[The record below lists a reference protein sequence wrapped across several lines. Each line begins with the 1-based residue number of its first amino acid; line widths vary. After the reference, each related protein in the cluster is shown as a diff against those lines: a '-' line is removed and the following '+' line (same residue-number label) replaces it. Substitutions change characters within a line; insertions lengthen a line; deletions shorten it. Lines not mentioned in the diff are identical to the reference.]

1 MVTEKECIDLAAELD
16 TTERTFAE
24 YISKLFKDKII
35 EIYVGDSYENITL
48 DQQSSQY
55 PAVFCGKVIGAY
67 KECLILNSVYFKDKN
82 QITFG
87 KLMFINERGIRTLCE
102 VDEKG
107 KLQDLF
113 LSSNDSIK
121 IKKALGK

>member
-1 MVTEKECIDLAAELD
+1 MVTEKECLDLIAELD
-16 TTERTFAE
+16 STKRTFAE
-24 YISKLFKDKII
+24 YISILFKDKLI
-35 EIYVGDSYENITL
+35 EIYVGDSYENISL

-67 KECLILNSVYFKDKN
+67 KECLILSSIYIKDK
-82 QITFG
+82 QVSLG
-87 KLMFINERGIRTLCE
+87 KLMFINERGIRTLSE

-113 LSSNDSIK
+113 LSSSDSTK
-121 IKKALGK
+121 IKKLLGT